1 LTELAAEVA
10 TCGSEGQDWGTGKE
24 MIKWFFLDG
33 VDTESGASTVSTQD
47 HLAISIFANE
57 AEAFIARVE
66 VAMARAELAE
76 DFLGS
81 VFECRPPLSSDGS
94 VCELWSS
101 HGMGL
106 G

>member
-1 LTELAAEVA
+1 
-10 TCGSEGQDWGTGKE
+10 
-24 MIKWFFLDG
+24 
-33 VDTESGASTVSTQD
+33 
-47 HLAISIFANE
+47 
-57 AEAFIARVE
+57 
-66 VAMARAELAE
+66 LAE